1 MKILDNNVVRDMTAE
16 EIEMFSCVD
25 IALTETEE
33 KAKAYD
39 ILTGVA
45 E

>member
-1 MKILDNNVVRDMTAE
+1 MKILDDNIVREMTAE
-16 EIEMFSCVD
+16 EIEMFSHKD
-25 IALTETEE
+25 EMLTETEE

-39 ILTGVA
+39 ILMGVG